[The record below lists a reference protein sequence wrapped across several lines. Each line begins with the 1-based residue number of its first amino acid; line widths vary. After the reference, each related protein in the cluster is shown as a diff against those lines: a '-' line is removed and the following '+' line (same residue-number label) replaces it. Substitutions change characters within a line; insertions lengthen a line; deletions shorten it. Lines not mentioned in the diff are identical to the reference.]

1 MNILKP
7 NAIMILAIAII
18 VSACASSRSLDDS
31 LSDLGSNA
39 EIKGVLFAD
48 RSRDYS
54 DVDITLFEG
63 RLLLTGSMRSE
74 DGRKKLIE
82 NAWKADGVNQVIDE
96 IFVGDKTSIGQG
108 FEDARIDQV
117 LRAKL
122 ITDGD
127 VKSGRFKIT
136 VSQGVVYLLG
146 EARRQSELDEA
157 LQHARSIGGVVKVVS
172 HVKLAKP
179 LLGSVEPSEI

>member
-1 MNILKP
+1 MHP
-7 NAIMILAIAII
+7 
-18 VSACASSRSLDDS
+18 VVPLDAS

-39 EIKGVLFAD
+39 EIKGALFSD

-54 DVDITLFEG
+54 DVDITVFEG

-74 DGRKKLIE
+74 DGRKKLIA

-108 FEDARIDQV
+108 FEDAKIDQF

-122 ITDGD
+122 IADGD

-146 EARRQSELDEA
+146 QARRKSELDNA
-157 LQHARSIGGVVKVVS
+157 LRHASSTAGVEKVVS
-172 HVKLAKP
+172 HVTINEP
-179 LLGSVEPSEI
+179 LLGSIDSAEI